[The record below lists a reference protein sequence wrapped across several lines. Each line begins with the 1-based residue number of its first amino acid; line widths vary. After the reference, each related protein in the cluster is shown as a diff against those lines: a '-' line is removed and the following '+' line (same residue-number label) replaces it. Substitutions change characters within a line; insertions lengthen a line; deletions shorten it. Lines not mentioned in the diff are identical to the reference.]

1 MKETFVPCSAADFAR
16 SHDLSGSTQTVPHRF
31 ARSAPVRVRRARMLE
46 PVFDIERC
54 ACGGKLKFVA
64 LIEKPDVLEKI
75 LSHIGLT
82 PPPVAPVRREE
93 LFKAASRA
101 GSDGLDSARGSHSG
115 CRVKR

>member
-16 SHDLSGSTQTVPHRF
+16 SHDLSGSTQTVPHRY
-31 ARSAPVRVRRARMLE
+31 VVRRARMLE

-101 GSDGLDSARGSHSG
+101 GIGRCTHGP
-115 CRVKR
+115 R